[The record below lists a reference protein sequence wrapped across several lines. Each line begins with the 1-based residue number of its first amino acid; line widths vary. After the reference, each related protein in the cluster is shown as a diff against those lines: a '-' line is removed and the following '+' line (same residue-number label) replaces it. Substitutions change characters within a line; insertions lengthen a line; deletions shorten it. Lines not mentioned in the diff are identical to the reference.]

1 MNELDEFKLSAYEN
15 TKLYNEK
22 TKKWHDQSIK
32 RHKFHEG
39 EKVLVYNSHL
49 HLFPRNLR
57 SWWYGPFTI
66 MKVFHYEVL
75 KLKSNNENTF
85 QMNGHKVKHYEEGF
99 LQVQYIVPF

>member
-1 MNELDEFKLSAYEN
+1 
-15 TKLYNEK
+15 
-22 TKKWHDQSIK
+22 
-32 RHKFHEG
+32 
-39 EKVLVYNSHL
+39 
-49 HLFPRNLR
+49 
-57 SWWYGPFTI
+57 